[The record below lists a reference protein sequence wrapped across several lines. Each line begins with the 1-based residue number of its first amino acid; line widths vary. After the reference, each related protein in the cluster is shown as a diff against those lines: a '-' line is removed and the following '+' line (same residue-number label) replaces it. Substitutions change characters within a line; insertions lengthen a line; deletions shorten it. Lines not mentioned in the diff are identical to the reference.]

1 MLSPRTLA
9 GFYDLHLAAVWRG
22 YAPSSMFSDWLDA
35 HWCPGAPSEP
45 SSPPG
50 AVSVFGGAG
59 AAIRWYAAGD
69 AIVGF
74 VAGRSYGSYVV
85 ARDEQPPRSPS
96 PALPGLVHLA
106 QLPETVL

>member
-1 MLSPRTLA
+1 MLTPRTLA
-9 GFYDLHLAAVWRG
+9 GLYDLHLAAVWRG
-22 YAPSSMFSDWLDA
+22 HAPSNMFNDWLEA
-35 HWCPGAPSEP
+35 HWCPDAPSEP
-45 SSPPG
+45 PSPPD
-50 AVSVFGGAG
+50 AVRVLGGAG
-59 AAIRWYAAGD
+59 AGIRSYAAGE